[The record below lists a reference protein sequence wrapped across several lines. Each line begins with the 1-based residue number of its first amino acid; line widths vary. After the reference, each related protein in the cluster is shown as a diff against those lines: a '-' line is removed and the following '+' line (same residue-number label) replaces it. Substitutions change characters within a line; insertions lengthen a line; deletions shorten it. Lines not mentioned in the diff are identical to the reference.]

1 MFPNAAQKGMRIVKN
16 AISLAV
22 FFALTVSSSSSQA
35 KEPKFSTRLIISVDE
50 PLNKEGGAVI
60 ISSRKVS
67 DDEWRALAADS
78 APGEAS
84 EKAFHISVSSPAS
97 IVDFVYPESGT
108 YSFKFQ
114 SPPGSNAAPLKTR
127 EVLTGSA
134 EVADPE
140 TKEQVSWPSMSV
152 IYVEGATYNEGWA
165 RIFASK
171 YLVVFGDTNLVQ
183 AIERSD
189 IFSYSFA
196 EYLGSGGL
204 SQATVTHLR
213 GVASNYTIGE

>member
-1 MFPNAAQKGMRIVKN
+1 MFPTAAQKGMRIVKN
-16 AISLAV
+16 AIRLAV
-22 FFALTVSSSSSQA
+22 FFALAVSSPSSQA
-35 KEPKFSTRLIISVDE
+35 KAPKFSTRLIISVDE

-60 ISSRKVS
+60 ISGRQVP

-114 SPPGSNAAPLKTR
+114 SPPGSNAPPLKTR

-140 TKEQVSWPSMSV
+140 TKEQVSWPLMSV

-165 RIFASK
+165 RIFASTFDLAFNSEDK
-171 YLVVFGDTNLVQ
+171 AAVSIERFPAGRVSSLSRS
-183 AIERSD
+183 AIETFVRDSK
-189 IFSYSFA
+189 
-196 EYLGSGGL
+196 
-204 SQATVTHLR
+204 
-213 GVASNYTIGE
+213 